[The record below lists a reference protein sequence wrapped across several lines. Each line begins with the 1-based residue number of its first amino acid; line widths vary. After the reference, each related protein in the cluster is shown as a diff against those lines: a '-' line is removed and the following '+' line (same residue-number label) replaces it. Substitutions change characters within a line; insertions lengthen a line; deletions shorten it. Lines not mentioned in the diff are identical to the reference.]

1 MSDPGHHP
9 DAPDD
14 LRRALIATAAAG
26 LAGVIAGCRSGESGG
41 DEAEVSP
48 PEDLMREHGVLSRI
62 LLIYEEGIHRLES
75 APKDLPP
82 AVIGAAAGIVRR
94 FVEDYHEGLEETHL
108 FPRFEKA
115 GRLTELVAT
124 LRAQHRS
131 GRLLTDDSRRLAS
144 DTGLAESAG
153 REALADALR
162 RFIRMY
168 RPHAAREDTV
178 LFPALRRIVTP
189 HEFGALGEEF
199 ERQEHELFGDDGFER
214 IVDEVAGLERQLG
227 IDDLDRLT
235 A

>member
-1 MSDPGHHP
+1 MSDSGQCP
-9 DAPDD
+9 DAPND

-62 LLIYEEGIHRLES
+62 LLVYEEGIQRLQS

-82 AVIGAAAGIVRR
+82 PAIRAAADIVRR
-94 FVEDYHEGLEETHL
+94 FVEEYHERLEETHL

-131 GRLLTDDSRRLAS
+131 GRRMTDDIRRLAS
-144 DTGLAESAG
+144 DTGLAESVN

-178 LFPALRRIVTP
+178 LFPALRRIVTA

-199 ERQEHELFGDDGFER
+199 ERREHEIFGDEGFER

-227 IDDLDRLT
+227 IDDLNRVT